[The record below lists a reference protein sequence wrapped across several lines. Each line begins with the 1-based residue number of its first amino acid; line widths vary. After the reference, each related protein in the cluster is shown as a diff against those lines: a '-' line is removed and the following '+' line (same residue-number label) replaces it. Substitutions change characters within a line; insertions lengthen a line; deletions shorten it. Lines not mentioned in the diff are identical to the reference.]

1 MCTFASMKRLTATI
15 SNWLRRFSYWK
26 EHGDA
31 IKPLYEGTTE
41 CKHCGTVFEGNFC
54 PRCGQSRTVSKVTK
68 HGFVMAFLE
77 AYPQLAGTYLR
88 TMWELLFRPGYMIR
102 DYFRGHRV
110 LYAGPFKTF
119 IVTVSIF
126 ALFTQVIKPQFAK
139 ETETWDSLESKMSS
153 QKRSGDEV
161 MMYFLQSLQNKDKQL
176 ESNEWIAP
184 VWKMFKDKANDAS
197 TLYLVV
203 LVPVFALFSKIAF
216 RKKLFDGRKL
226 IYAEHFMVFAYLYC
240 IDLFYTV
247 LAVMMGM
254 DETEEYSLLAT
265 PFYFVWVYK
274 AIYGLKWKEMVKPI
288 FLYGLLILLAL
299 VLLCIA
305 TILWFIWIDSSYT
318 KR

>member
-31 IKPLYEGTTE
+31 VKPLYEGTTE
-41 CKHCGTVFEGNFC
+41 CKHCGTVFDGNFC
-54 PRCGQSRTVSKVTK
+54 PRCGQSRAVSKVTK

-139 ETETWDSLESKMSS
+139 ETEAWDSLESKMSS

-161 MMYFLQSLQNKDKQL
+161 VMYFLQSLQNKDKQL

-197 TLYLVV
+197 TLYLVM
-203 LVPVFALFSKIAF
+203 LVPFLALLSKIAF
-216 RKKLFDGRKL
+216 CKRLFEGRKL

-247 LAVMMGM
+247 LAVMLGM
-254 DETEEYSLLAT
+254 DESDEYSLLAT
-265 PFYFVWVYK
+265 PLYFLWTYK
-274 AIYGLKWKEMVKPI
+274 AIYGWKWKETFRHVSLFALLLLLFIALFFFVI
-288 FLYGLLILLAL
+288 FLG
-299 VLLCIA
+299 V
-305 TILWFIWIDSSYT
+305 IWIFIVYA
-318 KR
+318 

>member
-1 MCTFASMKRLTATI
+1 MKRLTATI

-54 PRCGQSRTVSKVTK
+54 PRCGQSRAVSKVTK

-88 TMWELLFRPGYMIR
+88 TMWELLFRPGYLIR

-110 LYAGPFKTF
+110 PYSGPFKTF

-126 ALFTQVIKPQFAK
+126 ALFTQVIKPQFTKEAVTLNSL
-139 ETETWDSLESKMSS
+139 ETEASS
-153 QKRSGDEV
+153 GKRSGDKA
-161 MMYFLQSLQNKDKQL
+161 MAYFFQTLLNKDKQM

-184 VWKMFKDKANDAS
+184 VWKMLKSKANDSS
-197 TLYLVV
+197 TFYLVT
-203 LVPVFALFSKIAF
+203 LVPVLALLSKVVF

-240 IDLFYTV
+240 IDLFYTA

-254 DETEEYSLLAT
+254 DETDEYSLLAT
-265 PFYFVWVYK
+265 PLYFVWIYK
-274 AIYGLKWKEMVKPI
+274 AIYGWKWKETIKPMSLYA
-288 FLYGLLILLAL
+288 FLIVLVL
-299 VLLCIA
+299 VLLFFVAIFG
-305 TILWFIWIDSSYT
+305 LVWIFSVYI

>member
-1 MCTFASMKRLTATI
+1 MKRLTATI

-88 TMWELLFRPGYMIR
+88 TMWELLFRPGYLIR

-110 LYAGPFKTF
+110 PYAGPFKTF

-139 ETETWDSLESKMSS
+139 ETVTWDSWGAEMSS
-153 QKRSGDEV
+153 EKRSGDDAFAH
-161 MMYFLQSLQNKDKQL
+161 FLQSLQNKDKQL
-176 ESNEWIAP
+176 ESNDWIAP
-184 VWKMFKDKANDAS
+184 VWKMFKDKANDDSA
-197 TLYLVV
+197 LYLVT
-203 LVPVFALFSKIAF
+203 LVPVLALFSKIVF
-216 RKKLFDGRKL
+216 RKQLFDGRKL

-240 IDLFYTV
+240 IDLFFTV

-254 DETEEYSLLAT
+254 DESDEYSLWAT
-265 PFYFVWVYK
+265 PFYFAWVYK
-274 AIYGLKWKEMVKPI
+274 VMYGWKWKETVKPI
-288 FLYGLLILLAL
+288 FLYGLLVLLAL
-299 VLLCIA
+299 FLLFIVG
-305 TILWFIWIDSSYT
+305 ILGLIWIYSSYT
-318 KR
+318 PHT

>member
-1 MCTFASMKRLTATI
+1 MKRLTATI
-15 SNWLRRFSYWK
+15 SNWLRRFAYWK

-88 TMWELLFRPGYMIR
+88 TMWELLFRPGYLIR

-110 LYAGPFKTF
+110 PYAGPFKTF

-139 ETETWDSLESKMSS
+139 ETVTWDSWGAEMSS
-153 QKRSGDEV
+153 EKRSGDDAFAH
-161 MMYFLQSLQNKDKQL
+161 FLQSLQNKDKQL
-176 ESNEWIAP
+176 ESNDWIAP
-184 VWKMFKDKANDAS
+184 VWKMFKDKANDDSA
-197 TLYLVV
+197 LYLVT
-203 LVPVFALFSKIAF
+203 LVPVLALFSKIVF
-216 RKKLFDGRKL
+216 RKQLFDGRKL

-240 IDLFYTV
+240 IDLFFTV

-254 DETEEYSLLAT
+254 DESDEYSLWAT
-265 PFYFVWVYK
+265 PFYFAWVYK
-274 AIYGLKWKEMVKPI
+274 VMYGWKWKETVKPI
-288 FLYGLLILLAL
+288 FLYGLLVLLAL
-299 VLLCIA
+299 FLLFIVG
-305 TILWFIWIDSSYT
+305 ILGLIWIYSSYT
-318 KR
+318 PHT

>member
-1 MCTFASMKRLTATI
+1 MKRLTTII

-54 PRCGQSRTVSKVTK
+54 PRCGQSRAVSKVTK
-68 HGFVMAFLE
+68 HGFVKAFLE

-88 TMWELLFRPGYMIR
+88 TMWELLFRPGYLIR

-110 LYAGPFKTF
+110 PYAGPFKTF

-126 ALFTQVIKPQFAK
+126 ALFTQVIKPQFSQ
-139 ETETWDSLESKMSS
+139 EEITLNSLETQYSSSKKDSDKVMADFFKSI
-153 QKRSGDEV
+153 QKT
-161 MMYFLQSLQNKDKQL
+161 DKQM

-184 VWKMFKDKANDAS
+184 VWKMFKSKADDSS
-197 TLYLVV
+197 TLYLIT
-203 LVPVFALFSKIAF
+203 LVPVLALLSKVVF
-216 RKKLFDGRKL
+216 RKKLFEGRKL

-254 DETEEYSLLAT
+254 DETDEYSLLAT
-265 PFYFVWVYK
+265 PLYFVWTYK
-274 AIYGLKWKEMVKPI
+274 AIYGWKWKEAIKPMS
-288 FLYGLLILLAL
+288 LYALLLLLIILLLFFMILL
-299 VLLCIA
+299 VV
-305 TILWFIWIDSSYT
+305 TWIYIVYT
-318 KR
+318 

>member
-1 MCTFASMKRLTATI
+1 MKRLTATI
-15 SNWLRRFSYWK
+15 SNWIGRFSYWK

-41 CKHCGTVFEGNFC
+41 CKHCGMVFEGNFC

-88 TMWELLFRPGYMIR
+88 TMWELLFRPGYLIR

-110 LYAGPFKTF
+110 PYAGPFKTF

-139 ETETWDSLESKMSS
+139 ETVTWDSWGSEMSS
-153 QKRSGDEV
+153 AKRSGDDAFAH
-161 MMYFLQSLQNKDKQL
+161 FLQSLQNKDKQL
-176 ESNEWIAP
+176 ESNDWIAP
-184 VWKMFKDKANDAS
+184 VWKMFKDKANDDSA
-197 TLYLVV
+197 LYLVT
-203 LVPVFALFSKIAF
+203 LVPVLALFSKIVF
-216 RKKLFDGRKL
+216 RKQLFDGRKL

-240 IDLFYTV
+240 IDLFFTV

-254 DETEEYSLLAT
+254 DESDEYSLLAT

-274 AIYGLKWKEMVKPI
+274 VMYGWKWKETIKPV
-288 FLYGLLILLAL
+288 FLYGLLVLLAL
-299 VLLCIA
+299 FLLFIVG
-305 TILWFIWIDSSYT
+305 ILGLIWIYSSYT
-318 KR
+318 PHT